1 MNYQNNGRINMVD
14 RQIYPEYPLFFQK
27 NEGLSEFKNDAIKT
41 ILQKN
46 PLSDI
51 FFSKANIDYLQSQ
64 IVQRVYELSGGRHKI
79 GRQSDTELQIV
90 MRSIYL
96 QFSLNRSNDIKEQ
109 VRDLDGMVIDAV
121 VPGILSAIEQ
131 HLKYMEA
138 ISTIPAPINLP
149 KNETIKGQR
158 SLQLP
163 SWF

>member
-14 RQIYPEYPLFFQK
+14 RKIYPEYQMFYEK

-64 IVQRVYELSGGRHKI
+64 IVQRVYQLSAGRHTI

-121 VPGILSAIEQ
+121 VPGIMSAIEQ
-131 HLKYMEA
+131 HLKYIEA
-138 ISTIPAPINLP
+138 ISTIPTPINLP
-149 KNETIKGQR
+149 KNETVKGER